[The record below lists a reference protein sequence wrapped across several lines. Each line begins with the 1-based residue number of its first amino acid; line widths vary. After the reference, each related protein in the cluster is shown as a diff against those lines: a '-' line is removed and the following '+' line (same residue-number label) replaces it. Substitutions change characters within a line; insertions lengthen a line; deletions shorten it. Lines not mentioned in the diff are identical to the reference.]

1 MALKSAQNGSRRP
14 FVSGWASMTRPDGET
29 NIEALSQATQTTV
42 GELWAA
48 LAILTKWMLKPK
60 NAERLQEVA
69 LPPPHGVGFLETL
82 WSVVENP
89 RGPSME

>member
-1 MALKSAQNGSRRP
+1 
-14 FVSGWASMTRPDGET
+14 MTRPDGET

-48 LAILTKWMLKPK
+48 LGILTKWMLKPK
-60 NAERLQEVA
+60 NADRLQEVA